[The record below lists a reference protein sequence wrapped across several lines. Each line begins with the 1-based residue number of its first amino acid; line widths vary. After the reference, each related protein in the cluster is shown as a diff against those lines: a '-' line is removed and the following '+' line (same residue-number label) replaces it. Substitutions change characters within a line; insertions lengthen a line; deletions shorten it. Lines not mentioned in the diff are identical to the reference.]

1 MSWTEKTLL
10 LATRTFFELRNC
22 LERFFTETVQIV
34 QQKLSRVIYGFL
46 RVVYDCYEL
55 FTSHLR
61 KHHSV
66 DTREKIFDLS
76 KNLLLLSRILKSVCE
91 LCRAIYGYQRVTYG
105 CLRVTTSWPSVTTRK
120 KNPCMWTPC
129 KLITDVVRHLYLW
142 YKSSWLPDT
151 AWALWDRD
159 GRRVGLHQGSAV
171 DSDVGR
177 NTSSPGRFWRPLN
190 SRHSRDPLAY
200 IDQTSFVHSALSPS
214 VLAALGRDS
223 WR

>member
-1 MSWTEKTLL
+1 MSFTDSCEWFTI
-10 LATRTFFELRNC
+10 ATSYL
-22 LERFFTETVQIV
+22 
-34 QQKLSRVIYGFL
+34 RVIYGNIIPWTLVRRSLTCQKTCLSFHGSS
-46 RVVYDCYEL
+46 RVSASCAEL
-55 FTSHLR
+55 FT
-61 KHHSV
+61 
-66 DTREKIFDLS
+66 DTSE
-76 KNLLLLSRILKSVCE
+76 LLTDAC
-91 LCRAIYGYQRVTYG
+91 
-105 CLRVTTSWPSVTTRK
+105 SVTTRK